1 MKKGTMMV
9 LSALLMSCF
18 LAVPAEAKSIG
29 KDTYRVCKNDIFIDY
44 DQLNCKK
51 IVMEVKDDGSFTAVD
66 LGEWLEEQ
74 DIYDISIIEDD
85 ENTGYKK
92 TFYERN
98 PEKESADEFYDSE
111 NTSYIDFQGLVY
123 VGDVIRSTDS
133 SRETVTKV
141 KFDGSFYTETEMTT
155 DLYVDEETDSD
166 FFDEE
171 TMYNDD
177 SSDTDIGSGQ
187 YVYEYDMAD
196 GSHLYLGG
204 SELSVPPTTIYI
216 VDADGKTTQI
226 K

>member
-1 MKKGTMMV
+1 MKKGKMIFFSV
-9 LSALLMSCF
+9 LLMSCF
-18 LAVPAEAKSIG
+18 LAVPAEAKSVE

-51 IVMEVKDDGSFTAVD
+51 IVTGIKDDGSFTAVD

-74 DIYDISIIEDD
+74 DIYDISVIEDD

-92 TFYERN
+92 MFYERN
-98 PEKESADEFYDSE
+98 PEKEVSDEFYVSE
-111 NTSYIDFQGLVY
+111 DTSYINFQGLVY
-123 VGDVIRSTDS
+123 VGDVIRNTDS
-133 SRETVTKV
+133 FRETVTEV
-141 KFDGSFYTETEMTT
+141 SFDGSFYTETEMTG
-155 DLYVDEETDSD
+155 LYVDEETDLD

-171 TMYNDD
+171 TMYDED

-196 GSHLYLGG
+196 GSHLYLCG

>member
-1 MKKGTMMV
+1 MMV

-18 LAVPAEAKSIG
+18 LSVSAEAKSIG

-51 IVMEVKDDGSFTAVD
+51 IVTEIKGDGSFTAVD

-74 DIYDISIIEDD
+74 DIYDTSIIKED

-98 PEKESADEFYDSE
+98 PEKEASDEFYDSE
-111 NTSYIDFQGLVY
+111 DTSYIDFQGLVY
-123 VGDVIRSTDS
+123 AGNVIRSTDS
-133 SRETVTKV
+133 SRETVTEV
-141 KFDGSFYTETEMTT
+141 NFDGSFYTETEMTT
-155 DLYVDEETDSD
+155 NLYVDEETDSD

-171 TMYNDD
+171 TMYDDD

-196 GSHLYLGG
+196 GSHLYLCGY
-204 SELSVPPTTIYI
+204 ELSVSPTIIYM